1 MLKKL
6 TDEQQEKLLVTAVEE
21 FGSKG
26 PERAAV
32 SEIARRSGIS
42 VGVIYKYYK
51 NKEALFDACLTRS
64 TDMLK
69 AMIAEA
75 ADREDTLAEACEKLI
90 RTCISFAR
98 RNPHYIQMYH
108 AITHEPGEKA
118 AYYAETIEKYT
129 AMIYTGIIRKAQEE
143 GTVRR
148 DIDPAYL
155 ALFFDNLLMML
166 HFDAGCRYYNERRKF
181 YLGAAEDD
189 EKMTEQLVLFM
200 KGAFGMAD
208 SVSSGSGPVAESTG
222 SAQEGEV

>member
-6 TDEQQEKLLVTAVEE
+6 TDEQQEKLLMTAVEE

-51 NKEALFDACLTRS
+51 NKEALFDTCLSRS

-75 ADREDTLAEACEKLI
+75 ASPEDTLGEACEKLI

-118 AYYAETIEKYT
+118 VYYAETIEKYT

-143 GTVRR
+143 GAVRS
-148 DIDPAYL
+148 DLDPAYL

-166 HFDAGCRYYNERRKF
+166 HFDSGCRYYSERRKF
-181 YLGAAEDD
+181 YLGTEEDD
-189 EKMTEQLVLFM
+189 EKMTEQLVLFI
-200 KGAFGMAD
+200 KGAFGMTDGAP
-208 SVSSGSGPVAESTG
+208 SGSDPGRK
-222 SAQEGEV
+222 SAVPGQGLEV

>member
-75 ADREDTLAEACEKLI
+75 VSPEDTLAEACEKLI
-90 RTCISFAR
+90 RTCLSFAG

-108 AITHEPGEKA
+108 AITHEQGEKA

-143 GTVRR
+143 GAVRR

-181 YLGAAEDD
+181 YLGEADD
-189 EKMTEQLVLFM
+189 NEKMTEQLVLFI
-200 KGAFGMAD
+200 KGAFGITD
-208 SVSSGSGPVAESTG
+208 SAFSGTALNTESAALDRG
-222 SAQEGEV
+222 LEV

>member
-26 PERAAV
+26 PERAAI

-75 ADREDTLAEACEKLI
+75 VSPEDTLAEACEKLI
-90 RTCISFAR
+90 RTCLSFAG

-108 AITHEPGEKA
+108 AITHEQGEKA

-143 GTVRR
+143 GAVRR

-181 YLGAAEDD
+181 YLGEADD
-189 EKMTEQLVLFM
+189 NEKMTEQLVLFI
-200 KGAFGMAD
+200 KGAFGITD
-208 SVSSGSGPVAESTG
+208 SAFSGTALNTESAAPDRG
-222 SAQEGEV
+222 LEV